1 MNRHE
6 LKHLDLGLLVVF
18 EALMSDPHVTRV
30 AERLHMTQSAVSAA
44 LRRLRRYF
52 GEPLFV
58 PDGRSLQATAGAN
71 LLLGK
76 VQPAL
81 DQITAAV
88 ADSRPRSPSES
99 RPPLRIA
106 LPEELEIALLPRLL
120 HHFAEQDSTLQ
131 LSCVPLQRQR
141 SCAQLT
147 SGELAAVVDYDE
159 CLGAYLPAGLQRL
172 PLGRCDLIA
181 VQATSPVQTLDL
193 AQFCARPQI
202 DLSSCQ
208 TLLQHLDHALAQQ
221 RQLRQVQQQVA
232 HCGYLLPLL
241 QASPCLAVLPAPLAH
256 QLASLYALHCMPLPL
271 ALPAA
276 TLSLTW
282 STARSRLPD
291 EQWLRQQIR
300 AALGQEAA
308 EPWRLLAPTA
318 PITSTG
324 VQALAP

>member
-30 AERLHMTQSAVSAA
+30 AERLHMTQPAVSAA

-58 PDGRSLQATAGAN
+58 PAGRSLQATAGASR
-71 LLLGK
+71 LLGK

-88 ADSRPRSPSES
+88 ADSRPPHPAES

-120 HHFAEQDSTLQ
+120 RHLGGQESALQ
-131 LSCVPLQRQR
+131 LRSVPLQRQR
-141 SCAQLT
+141 TCAQLT
-147 SGELAAVVDYDE
+147 TGELAAVIDYDE
-159 CLGAYLPAGLQRL
+159 CLGADLPAGLQRL
-172 PLGRCDLIA
+172 PLGHCDLLA
-181 VQATSPVQTLDL
+181 VQAARPAQALDL

-208 TLLQHLDHALAQQ
+208 ALLQRLDHALAQQ

-241 QASPCLAVLPAPLAH
+241 QASPCLAVLPAPLAQ
-256 QLASLYALHCMPLPL
+256 QLASLYALHCTPLPV

-291 EQWLRQQIR
+291 EQWLRQQIS
-300 AALGQEAA
+300 AALGQEVDV
-308 EPWRLLAPTA
+308 PWLPLALPTPA
-318 PITSTG
+318 TSTG